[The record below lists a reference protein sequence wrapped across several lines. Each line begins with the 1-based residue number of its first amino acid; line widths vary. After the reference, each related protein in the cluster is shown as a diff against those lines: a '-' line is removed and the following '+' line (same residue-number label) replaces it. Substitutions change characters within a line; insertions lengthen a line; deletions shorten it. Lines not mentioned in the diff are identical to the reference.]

1 MIDRELNNYVRLM
14 NSITLSQSD
23 KQKIEE
29 ELLQHINAAKKEI
42 SKKYFVAASAAAVI
56 AAGIFLAMRE
66 KRQDYR
72 L

>member
-14 NSITLSQSD
+14 NSITRSQSD

-29 ELLQHINAAKKEI
+29 ELLQHINAVKKEI